1 MRPPGAVSL
10 IGGQLRGCNFVCS
23 KVTWLER
30 NCIII
35 YMYSKRNVKLDW
47 FEMRQ
52 QNFVV
57 CGPKLTNFSVF
68 DVESIVVV
76 NAVFLLSISL
86 SVLEIYAIKV

>member
-1 MRPPGAVSL
+1 MWP
-10 IGGQLRGCNFVCS
+10 
-23 KVTWLER
+23 ER

-35 YMYSKRNVKLDW
+35 YMCSKRSVKLRW

-57 CGPKLTNFSVF
+57 CEPKLMNFSVF

-76 NAVFLLSISL
+76 NAIFFLLISL
-86 SVLEIYAIKV
+86 SVLEIYAIKF